1 MAIPRV
7 MEEWVDNFTRAQ
19 ALTTTPGFN
28 GWTVADTSSGGTP
41 TYLATSGVG
50 MKLTLV
56 STSEAEIVDMHHNDV
71 LQFDVDQLK
80 VVDFWVK
87 VAGIDSVTTLVFGMA
102 GARDDIPDTVA
113 QNCWFRVEGG
123 TSTSN
128 VVCETDDGTTDY
140 DDKATGQTLSSTFK
154 IFRID
159 FTNGKSDIRFYIG
172 DSLGTLTRVAATT
185 TFTLAAYTGQ
195 LQPYV
200 QIQKASGIGVP
211 SISIRRIR
219 IEHQVIGG

>member
-1 MAIPRV
+1 MT
-7 MEEWVDNFTRAQ
+7 EFVDNFDRAQ

-28 GWTVADTSSGGTP
+28 GWTVTDTSSGGTP
-41 TYLATSGVG
+41 TYLCTSGVG

-56 STSEAEIVDMHHNDV
+56 NTSEAEIVDMHHNDV
-71 LQFDVDQLK
+71 LQFDVDQIK
-80 VVDFWVK
+80 VADFWVK
-87 VAGIDSVTTLVFGMA
+87 VAGIDSVTTLVFGLA
-102 GARDDIPDTVA
+102 GARHDTPDTVA
-113 QNCWFRVEGG
+113 QNCWFRIEGG

-140 DDKATGQTLSSTFK
+140 DDKATGVTLSSTFK

-159 FTNGKSDIRFYIG
+159 MTNGKSDIRFMAG
-172 DSLGTLTRVAATT
+172 DSLGNLQRVAAST

-200 QIQKASGIGVP
+200 QVQKASGTGVP
-211 SISIRRIR
+211 SISIRRVR
-219 IEHQVIGG
+219 ISYQLIGG